1 MEDVDTEDITVGNVL
16 IMAVPFLGQG
26 NHLLKDQANHHK
38 IRILVEG
45 KSSFWC
51 VLKEHRR
58 NLMIVLLLSVDYFVS
73 DFIFGI
79 GVATP
84 SFFE

>member
-1 MEDVDTEDITVGNVL
+1 MILGCHMINDVDLSKFLCVSQPCSNVLCDEEEPQLVEDVDTEDITVGNVL

-45 KSSFWC
+45 KSSFW
-51 VLKEHRR
+51 
-58 NLMIVLLLSVDYFVS
+58 
-73 DFIFGI
+73 
-79 GVATP
+79 
-84 SFFE
+84 